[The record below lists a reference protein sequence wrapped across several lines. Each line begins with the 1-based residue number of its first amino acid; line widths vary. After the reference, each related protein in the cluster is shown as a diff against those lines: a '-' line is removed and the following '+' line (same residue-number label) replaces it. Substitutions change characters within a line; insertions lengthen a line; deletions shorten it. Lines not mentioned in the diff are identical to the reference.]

1 MQDNQTNLMQTAIQP
16 FIKLGQANMEL
27 LTQFS
32 LSPQALAQSM
42 SNVQSLFQPGQAAAA
57 PQLLQSGAFAQLAQ
71 GLLKNYTE
79 FMLEL
84 GQSSMAVFA
93 QGQAQMMSRAQ
104 DAAEGVIDV
113 SESSETRGRRARQA
127 A

>member
-1 MQDNQTNLMQTAIQP
+1 MQDNLMQTAIQP
-16 FIKLGQANMEL
+16 FLKLGQANMEL

-32 LSPQALAQSM
+32 LSPQALSQSFA
-42 SNVQSLFQPGQAAAA
+42 NVQNLFQPGQAPAAN
-57 PQLLQSGAFAQLAQ
+57 LLQSNAFAQLAQ

-84 GQSSMAVFA
+84 GQSSLAVIN
-93 QGQAQMMSRAQ
+93 QGQAQMMGRAQ
-104 DAAEGVIDV
+104 DAAESVIDV
-113 SESSETRGRRARQA
+113 SETSDTRGRRARQA